1 MLTDP
6 IEDGDKNHAV
16 CKRGTEYDDHSLN
29 ISYFN
34 YSFERDKLS
43 PGVFEKSARLT
54 ISTEK
59 GERMVY

>member
-6 IEDGDKNHAV
+6 IEDEDKNHAV
-16 CKRGTEYDDHSLN
+16 EKGGAEYDDHASALL
-29 ISYFN
+29 YFN
-34 YSFERDKLS
+34 HSFEIAKWS
-43 PGVFEKSARLT
+43 PGAFERAGRLT